1 MSKEAMKQAL
11 EALNK
16 LRDFPG
22 AFDECLAAAKALRLA
37 IAMEPVPV
45 QKPVAW
51 LGRNQIVYFEF
62 EEWMKDCTVPF
73 YTTPAA
79 AQPAKQERPQ
89 NCGTGY
95 CSCIE
100 CVMEQEQGEPV
111 AEDKVK
117 QLVKQ
122 CTHRDVDGNWYVDGV
137 QLVHATCFAL
147 DAIMCRNTTP
157 QQRKPL
163 TNEQIAE
170 ITVGFYGSAIHH
182 DDYEFARAIEA
193 AHGIKE

>member
-1 MSKEAMKQAL
+1 
-11 EALNK
+11 
-16 LRDFPG
+16 
-22 AFDECLAAAKALRLA
+22 
-37 IAMEPVPV
+37 
-45 QKPVAW
+45 
-51 LGRNQIVYFEF
+51 
-62 EEWMKDCTVPF
+62 
-73 YTTPAA
+73 
-79 AQPAKQERPQ
+79 
-89 NCGTGY
+89 
-95 CSCIE
+95 
-100 CVMEQEQGEPV
+100 V

-193 AHGIKE
+193 AHGIKEST